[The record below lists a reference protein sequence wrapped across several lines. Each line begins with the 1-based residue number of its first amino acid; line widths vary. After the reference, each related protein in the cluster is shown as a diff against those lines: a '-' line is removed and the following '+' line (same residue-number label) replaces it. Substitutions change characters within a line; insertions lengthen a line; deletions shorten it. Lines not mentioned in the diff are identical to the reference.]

1 LREKEI
7 EGRRNIGK
15 EKQREGETEGKRN
28 RGKEKQ
34 RER

>member
-1 LREKEI
+1 MREKEI